1 MTESSQSP
9 KIPIR
14 EFVGTK
20 QSNLFQTLKQPQFTG
35 ELIFGSAKGEQ
46 WTFYLYLGRI
56 IYATGGRHP
65 VRRWTRNITRF
76 APALITYLP
85 SIDTNL
91 FQQDSFQKCW
101 EYELLNYW
109 LQNQEV
115 TRQQLNQIIRS
126 MVIEILFDVT
136 QAMEIVFQL
145 KMSQS
150 FSTQLVF
157 IDADQVIV
165 EAWQGWQQW
174 QGAKLA
180 DRFPNDC
187 PFIRQP
193 DQLKQRTSPKTSQMM
208 IKLFNGKNTLRDLSL
223 QLNQDIVKMTKLML
237 PYIQL
242 GLIDFIS
249 VPDLPIPIDFHENN
263 H

>member
-1 MTESSQSP
+1 MTESSKSP

-14 EFVGTK
+14 EFIGTR

-35 ELIFGSAKGEQ
+35 ELILGSAKGEQ

-56 IYATGGRHP
+56 IYATGGKHP
-65 VRRWTRNITRF
+65 VRRWIRNVTRF

-85 SIDTNL
+85 SIDTKT
-91 FQQDSFQKCW
+91 FQHDSFQKCW

-109 LQNQEV
+109 LQTEEV
-115 TRQQLNQIIRS
+115 TRQQLSLIIRS
-126 MVIEILFDVT
+126 MVVEILFDVT
-136 QAMEIVFQL
+136 QCMEIVFQL
-145 KMSQS
+145 NASQS
-150 FSTQLVF
+150 LSTQILF

-165 EAWQGWQQW
+165 EAWEAWQKW
-174 QGAKLA
+174 QGGKLA

-187 PFIRQP
+187 PLIRQP
-193 DQLKQRTSPKTSQMM
+193 DQLKQKTSEKTSQIM

-223 QLNQDIVKMTKLML
+223 QLNQDIMQMTRLML

-242 GLIDFIS
+242 GLIDLVS
-249 VPDLPIPIDFHENN
+249 VPDLPIPFKFIKK
-263 H
+263 